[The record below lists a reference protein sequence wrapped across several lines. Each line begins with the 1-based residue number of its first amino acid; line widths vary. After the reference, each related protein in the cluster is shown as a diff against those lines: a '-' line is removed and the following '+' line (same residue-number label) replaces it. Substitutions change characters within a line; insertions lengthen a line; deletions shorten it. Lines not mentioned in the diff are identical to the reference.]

1 MQGVLLE
8 CGPVQLILL
17 GYLDV
22 DFWCKYEILLERK
35 NTENLIA
42 FDLTA
47 WTKLIIEDV
56 YVPTY

>member
-17 GYLDV
+17 CYLDV

-35 NTENLIA
+35 STENLIA